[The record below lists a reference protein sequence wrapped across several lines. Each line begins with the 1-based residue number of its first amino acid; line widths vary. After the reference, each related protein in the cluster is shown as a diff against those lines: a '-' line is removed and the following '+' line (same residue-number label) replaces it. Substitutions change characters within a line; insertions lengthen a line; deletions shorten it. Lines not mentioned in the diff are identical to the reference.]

1 MNDDTNLYTQRN
13 IVIRNFLIFSRLAP
27 LVTSLISSIL
37 INKIFLKAPN
47 LITLDTIV
55 IFISLYLVLYVFI
68 SHTKNLCEQLAIIN
82 QKISDHN
89 KS

>member
-27 LVTSLISSIL
+27 LVTSLISSIF